1 MKLSTRPLV
10 CLVWDDAHMSLDEW
24 TPTEI
29 DSDFHKPQRVKTF
42 GLLVRSDDAGVTLAM
57 EEGAT
62 DGKFRHTMFV
72 PRAMVVELTDLGVP
86 KNRSARK
93 RVKSDAE
100 PSV

>member
-10 CLVWDDAHMSLDEW
+10 CLIWDDAHMSLDEW

-29 DSDFHKPQRVKTF
+29 DSDFHKPERVKTF
-42 GLLVRSDDAGVTLAM
+42 GLLVRSDDTGVTLAM

-72 PRAMVVELTDLGVP
+72 PKAMVVEMIDLGHP
-86 KNRSARK
+86 KTRP
-93 RVKSDAE
+93 VKKAAKGE
-100 PSV
+100 A

>member
-10 CLVWDDAHMSLDEW
+10 CLIWDDAHMSLDEW

-29 DSDFHKPQRVKTF
+29 DSDFHKPERVKTF
-42 GLLVRSDDAGVTLAM
+42 GLLVRSDDRGVTLAM

-72 PRAMVVELTDLGVP
+72 PKAMVVEMIDLGHP
-86 KNRSARK
+86 KTK
-93 RVKSDAE
+93 PVKKAKGE
-100 PSV
+100 A